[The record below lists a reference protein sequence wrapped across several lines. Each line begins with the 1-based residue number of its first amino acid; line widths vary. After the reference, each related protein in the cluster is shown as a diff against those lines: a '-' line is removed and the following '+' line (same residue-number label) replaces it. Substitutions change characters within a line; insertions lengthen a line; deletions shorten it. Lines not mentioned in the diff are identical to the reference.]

1 MSNVIN
7 IYNQASLMKSLCDY
21 LYSMILL
28 PPRSSRTDTLFLHR
42 RSSDLT
48 SPAVPDETAAVVL
61 EPLGASALIGSS
73 PAGGEPVSSTDGS
86 LGVLPV
92 SGSVASS
99 SSGEPSSG
107 STSGSAPLVG
117 RPSFGSGMV
126 TLLWLLRLVGQPTV
140 WWSAAVSSSAVSGRA
155 CWRERG
161 CTYG

>member
-1 MSNVIN
+1 MGGHG
-7 IYNQASLMKSLCDY
+7 
-21 LYSMILL
+21 
-28 PPRSSRTDTLFLHR
+28 RSPL
-42 RSSDLT
+42 
-48 SPAVPDETAAVVL
+48 AQ
-61 EPLGASALIGSS
+61 PLGAGPPIGSS
-73 PAGGEPVSSTDGS
+73 PAGGGPVSSTDGS

-140 WWSAAVSSSAVSGRA
+140 WWRSEEHTSELQSLMRSSYAVF
-155 CWRERG
+155 CLKK
-161 CTYG
+161 

>member
-1 MSNVIN
+1 MGGHG
-7 IYNQASLMKSLCDY
+7 
-21 LYSMILL
+21 
-28 PPRSSRTDTLFLHR
+28 RSPL
-42 RSSDLT
+42 
-48 SPAVPDETAAVVL
+48 AQ
-61 EPLGASALIGSS
+61 PLGAGPPIGSS
-73 PAGGEPVSSTDGS
+73 PAGGGPVSSTDGS